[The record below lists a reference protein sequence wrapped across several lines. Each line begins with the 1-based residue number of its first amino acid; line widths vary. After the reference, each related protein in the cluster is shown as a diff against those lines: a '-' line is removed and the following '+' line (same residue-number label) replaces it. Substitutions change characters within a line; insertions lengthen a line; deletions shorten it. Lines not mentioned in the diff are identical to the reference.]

1 MLNGIDLKNKKM
13 EFKALLYKN
22 SRELIGEIP
31 QEFIKGITYK
41 FEECDEIDIEV
52 PKYIMSEIGNKKIL
66 NPLYNKIDSRKQVVI
81 NSEYRFVLID
91 KSTTTDRKSGTKRF
105 KGYSMEKTLEKR
117 RVAFE
122 GIQRQLYRGN
132 DQVEIGEGI
141 LDVFEVE
148 TGWKV
153 ATVTENARKEQIT
166 TVETEDVNLYTNY
179 SKENIANGT
188 VLFEKDVN
196 IIVGADEPLIME
208 VNYLGFKTI
217 NTEGKTL
224 LNETI
229 SNTIEALHLGIK
241 KIKCTYDTT
250 QVNNRFSVNYEFT
263 FTDDTTKIVN
273 IPFRN
278 VTGMNIT
285 ADSIFIKYQTNE
297 YKPLNLCKY
306 RYFESVDTNWLDFLR
321 DEVQQA
327 YNVIFFFDTVN
338 KTISAYSRDEVGELS
353 KLYLSYDSCI
363 QEATRTEIND
373 EMCTRLK
380 IISSNNISINSE
392 NILGTDYVECFD
404 YLIRKGTLSEELKQA
419 LDNYNIVLE
428 AKQVEWLTLTTEKAT
443 LNNKQIQL
451 SSEIKTLGDRIKVQ
465 NDLLTVY
472 MTNGQEG
479 YQMSTKLKIEELQA
493 RVEVCLASLTET
505 LTRLNEISDEMYN
518 IAFSIQKEN
527 VEYLGEK
534 IFNEDLLDEY
544 NTEHIIE
551 STYNDS
557 FYTTEYGLYNYAK
570 EYVKELNEVQIDFS
584 LTLDNLNKAI
594 RDKKGFEGII
604 NLGDFAIVGEK
615 ELSDEI
621 NDFKIRLVEYRII
634 PSENCRLDSV
644 AFSSREKQKQ
654 ALKSVGNLGKKTANN
669 TNLTGKYKGVWE
681 NSIGSNNFVTALRE
695 GGLNL
700 ASQIASG
707 GGTKNRI
714 QISEAGVF
722 ISDQENND
730 LQTYIGSN
738 LYAISTDGFKTSS
751 VAIMPEGINATMLI
765 SKVVISEKLFI
776 GNEENTFTID
786 PNGLTI
792 RDGGGYGEGV
802 DRVFLGIQEVNGVKK
817 AMLRLIG
824 ANGELCL
831 TEDGIISQNQFVA
844 WDNVSSGFPMRIPYV
859 VDEGVVSC
867 KRVLLT
873 LILEKYRAF
882 ERGVQA
888 GGTVSSTE
896 SGGGS
901 TATSS
906 SGGGDYIS
914 STMDGDVSVTS
925 DSREGLNA
933 FTGIPEDSLGT
944 DNWGNHIHR
953 LWISEHSHSVQ
964 VPSHSHNLTISAHTH
979 GLDIPNHQHSI
990 NLNHTHS
997 TDFAIYEEDSLP
1009 TNVKVYVNNVL
1020 VQDGINTNAQV
1031 DITNKIILNSTNNIR
1046 IESDTNGRI
1055 TCNLFAKTFVA
1066 F

>member
-1 MLNGIDLKNKKM
+1 MLNGIYLKNKKM
-13 EFKALLYKN
+13 EFKAFLYKN

-31 QEFIKGITYK
+31 QEFIKGIAYK
-41 FEECDEIDIEV
+41 FEECDEIDIEI

-81 NSEYRFVLID
+81 NGEYRFVLTD
-91 KSTTTDRKSGTKRF
+91 KTTITRDARQNGIKTF

-117 RVAFE
+117 RVTFE

-132 DQVEIGEGI
+132 DTVEIGEGI

-148 TGWKV
+148 TGWKI
-153 ATVTENARKEQIT
+153 ATVTENARKEEIT
-166 TVETEDVNLYTNY
+166 TVETEDINLYTNY
-179 SKENIANGT
+179 SKENIANDT
-188 VLFEKDVN
+188 VLFEKDVDVT
-196 IIVGADEPLIME
+196 VGADEPLIME

-229 SNTIEALHLGIK
+229 SNTIEPLHLGIK

-273 IPFRN
+273 CKFRN
-278 VTGMNIT
+278 ITGMNIS
-285 ADSIFIKYQTNE
+285 ANSIFIKYQTNE

-306 RYFESVDTNWLDFLR
+306 RFFESVDTNWLDILR
-321 DEVQQA
+321 DDVQQA
-327 YNVIFFFDTVN
+327 FNVIFFFDTIN

-373 EMCTRLK
+373 EICTRLK
-380 IISSNNISINSE
+380 IISSNNISINGE

-404 YLIRKGTLSEELKQA
+404 YLIRKGTLSDELKEA

-428 AKQVEWLTLTTEKAT
+428 AKQAEWLTLTTEKQT

-505 LTRLNEISDEMYN
+505 LTRLNEISDEMYD

-527 VEYLGEK
+527 VEYLGQK

-584 LTLDNLNKAI
+584 LTLDNLNKVI
-594 RDKKGFEGII
+594 RDKKGLEGVI
-604 NLGDFAIVGEK
+604 NLGDFAIVGDK
-615 ELSDEI
+615 EIADEI

-634 PSENCRLDSV
+634 PSENCRLDSI

-654 ALKSVGNLGKKTANN
+654 ALKSIGNLGKKTANN
-669 TNLTGKYKGVWE
+669 SNLTGKYKGVWDKA
-681 NSIGSNNFVTALRE
+681 IGSNDFVKALRE
-695 GGLNL
+695 GGLDL
-700 ASQIASG
+700 ASQIARG
-707 GGTKNRI
+707 RGTRNRI
-714 QISEAGVF
+714 DISEAGVF

-824 ANGELCL
+824 NNGELCL
-831 TEDGIISQNQFVA
+831 TEDGLLAPYQFPV
-844 WDNVSSGFPMRIPYV
+844 WDNVSDGKPMIIPYV
-859 VDEGVVSC
+859 VDEGVTSI
-867 KRVLLT
+867 KKVLLT
-873 LILEKYRAF
+873 IMLEKFRAF
-882 ERGVQA
+882 EKGMES
-888 GGTVSSTE
+888 GGTIDTTE
-896 SGGGS
+896 SGGGG
-901 TATSS
+901 TSS
-906 SGGGDYIS
+906 DGGDYSTSLS
-914 STMDGDVSVTS
+914 STS
-925 DSREGLNA
+925 LN
-933 FTGIPEDSLGT
+933 SQ
-944 DNWGNHIHR
+944 NWGSGWAGLADGSGYALFASKIQNELTGDWDYYIHQDSMSHDHTVQ
-953 LWISEHSHSVQ
+953 LDFSMEAHHHTVYEHVHQ
-964 VPSHSHNLTISAHTH
+964 VSTVHSHNLEY
-979 GLDIPNHQHSI
+979 G
-990 NLNHTHS
+990 
-997 TDFAIYEEDSLP
+997 IYESTYP
-1009 TNVKVYVNNVL
+1009 TNVKIYVNDVL
-1020 VQDGINTNAQV
+1020 VASNINSNTQV
-1031 DITNKIILNSTNNIR
+1031 DITNYMVLNSINYIK
-1046 IESDTNGRI
+1046 IESSTNGRI
-1055 TCNLFAKTFVA
+1055 VCNVFSKCFTA